1 MGMGVGG
8 GGGVGRGDLMR
19 DVERRVLVLK
29 EAGLMKQ
36 GQGRVLAVVWVQCVG
51 TRLPTRVSGSHLW
64 L

>member
-8 GGGVGRGDLMR
+8 GDLVR

-29 EAGLMKQ
+29 EAGLMQQ

-51 TRLPTRVSGSHLW
+51 TRLPTRVRGSHL
-64 L
+64 